1 MLVAAVAI
9 SAFTALAQQP
19 SDNAAGVRMPGRRA
33 RANPPLPGTTS
44 AAGVTA
50 APAPANPA
58 AAATAS
64 RTAPTATPE
73 SKPLEVFQGAGGTKT
88 INMEFYGLDIDFLLK
103 LLSREAGVTIIKA
116 EQVTGPITVIAPEP
130 VPLDVAF
137 QILNSVLQVRGFT
150 MLRTGTGIYKVVPIA
165 DAISSGPPVE
175 FGARPEDIPSTDTF
189 ITQIIPLANLD
200 ASDVGAQVQG
210 LLSQNA
216 NIIPTSTNSLIIT
229 DTAGNIQRAL
239 SIISDTEAQL
249 SGGLRVF
256 SLRYYDAEDMSD
268 LVNTLIIG
276 RGGAMAAAGRRLPF
290 ERRAAGARG
299 VPAQLVRPGVQPG
312 VPTSTG
318 PEYCYPDT
326 RTNSIIILATPVHLQ
341 QTQQL
346 VEQLDRPISLRD
358 SFFVYPVQNLVA
370 SDLAQKIGPL
380 INAQVLVAPAGGA
393 AGGAGVTA
401 AGGALAGRARTG
413 AGTIGYTAPNVGRMR
428 TGSVAPGR
436 GERTDRAAGTVEIEP
451 LAGSA
456 TRHAAPDPIAI
467 AQIPEGLAPVPIQPQ
482 PAAPPGDMAAGIAA
496 PEFAPLV
503 PGPGVRQP
511 IMTAD
516 DNTNTLLISAPPEQL
531 DLVRQLLDQLDV
543 APPQVHIRAIIAEV
557 ALTRNTSLGFQWES
571 LGRTFGKFGGDT
583 FTGSLSSSFGL
594 RKTDA
599 AGNPLFPA
607 GFSGQLTGSEFDAVL
622 SALITDSH
630 ARILSAP
637 SIFTSNNREA
647 QIDVSSSRPFPRG
660 SLTTT
665 VGTGAAI
672 QTSIEYQ
679 SVGIVLT
686 VVPRVTQGNMV
697 QMDVTVSADEP
708 GAAVSVGGQDY
719 PSVNRRATRASLN
732 IKDGNTIILGGLMRD
747 IITRTASRV
756 PLLGDLPIVGSLFRS
771 TSSSREKSELLVFLT
786 PHVVRTPAEATTL
799 TDSIKSNMLETP
811 RSLRAPADGST
822 PGAAGRQ

>member
-1 MLVAAVAI
+1 
-9 SAFTALAQQP
+9 
-19 SDNAAGVRMPGRRA
+19 MPGRRA

-44 AAGVTA
+44 ATGVTA
-50 APAPANPA
+50 APALANPA

-64 RTAPTATPE
+64 RPAPTATPE

-150 MLRTGTGIYKVVPIA
+150 MLRAGTGIYKVVPIA

-175 FGARPEDIPSTDTF
+175 FGARPEDIPSTDAF

-200 ASDVGAQVQG
+200 ANDVAAQVQG

-256 SLRYYDAEDMSD
+256 SLRYYDAEDMSN

-276 RGGAMAAAGRRLPF
+276 RGGAAVGATAAGRRAPF
-290 ERRAAGARG
+290 ERRVTGARG
-299 VPAQLVRPGVQPG
+299 AAAQPVRPGVQPG

-346 VEQLDRPISLRD
+346 VQQLDRPISLRD

-380 INAQVLVAPAGGA
+380 ISAQVLVAP

-401 AGGALAGRARTG
+401 AGGALAGRATTG
-413 AGTIGYTAPNVGRMR
+413 AGTIGSLGTQSNVGRLR
-428 TGSVAPGR
+428 TSSVAPGR

-482 PAAPPGDMAAGIAA
+482 PAAPPGEMAAGIAA
-496 PEFAPLV
+496 PEFAPSV

-516 DNTNTLLISAPPEQL
+516 DNTNTLLISASPEQL

-557 ALTRNTSLGFQWES
+557 TLTRNTSLGFQWES

-594 RKTDA
+594 RKTDE

-607 GFSGQLTGSEFDAVL
+607 GFFGQISGSEFDAVL
-622 SALITDSH
+622 TALTTDSH
-630 ARILSAP
+630 ARILSTP

-719 PSVNRRATRASLN
+719 PSVNRRATKASLN

-747 IITRTASRV
+747 TITRTASRV

-799 TDSIKSNMLETP
+799 TDNIKNNMLETP

-822 PGAAGRQ
+822 PRAAGRQ